1 MLFRVA
7 LNRTI
12 YWNIWKFS
20 FWGVSK
26 NVNSSLNFST
36 ESAKE
41 LTLYDLLFLIAIY
54 SPSNYSKHP
63 SELRNEQQKQLLYC
77 NRSFSRLGTQFDDRP
92 KKLTYRQIFPNIF
105 SLTNCPKKIT
115 VSQAVSQAVGQAD
128 LHTPDMNSVTWLQ
141 QLLRTAMLWH
151 FFLLYLLLLKVIP

>member
-26 NVNSSLNFST
+26 NVNSSLN
-36 ESAKE
+36 
-41 LTLYDLLFLIAIY
+41 LLFLIAIY

-63 SELRNEQQKQLLYC
+63 SELRNEQQQQLLYC
-77 NRSFSRLGTQFDDRP
+77 NRSFTRLGTQFDDRP